1 MIIEQTYN
9 LLKSRY
15 IEHYKN
21 LVIADCRI
29 GVNLTAVRL
38 SDNSMGTATTMSN
51 EGPFCAKQN
60 RDFGDLTPLN
70 IRGQKVPDIIETQ
83 KPSGIISSLKA
94 AVLNAIC
101 SKIIASGRYNIVEN
115 CDPVD
120 LMEFTPD
127 AAVTVVGAFPTYIR
141 KISQICEKLFVLEIN
156 ENALADE
163 HKKLFVPAGEYK
175 RVIPVSDIVII
186 TGQTLVNNTI
196 DLLLPEVKPG
206 ARVVVTGPSSNIL
219 PDILFENNVNI
230 IGAFRITEPEIL
242 LDVVSEGGMSYH
254 LFKYCAQKICIL
266 KDDGAQ
272 TK

>member
-15 IEHYKN
+15 IGRYRN
-21 LVIADCRI
+21 LTVADCRI
-29 GVNLTAVRL
+29 GAYLTAVRL
-38 SDNSMGTATTMSN
+38 SDNSIGTATTMSN
-51 EGPFCAKQN
+51 NGPFCAKHN
-60 RDFGDLTPLN
+60 RDFGDLTPLK
-70 IRGQKVPDIIETQ
+70 IKGQKAQDIIESR
-83 KPSGIISSLKA
+83 KRSGIISGLKT

-101 SKIIASGRYNIVEN
+101 SKIIASGGYSIIEN

-120 LMEFTPD
+120 LLEFTSD
-127 AAVTVVGAFPTYIR
+127 ITVTVVGAFQTYIR
-141 KISQICEKLFVLEIN
+141 KISQICEKLFVLEMN
-156 ENALADE
+156 ENALTDDQ
-163 HKKLFVPAGEYK
+163 KKLFVPSVEYK
-175 RVIPVSDIVII
+175 RVIPFSDIVII

-196 DLLLPEVKPG
+196 DELLPEVKPG
-206 ARVVVTGPSSNIL
+206 ARVIVTGPSSNIL
-219 PDILFENNVNI
+219 PDILFQHNVDI

-272 TK
+272 AK